1 MKKTTILAA
10 AALMLVACNKPDNAL
25 PPADVRLDP
34 IITRALS
41 LNFNP
46 GDEIGVELKMEDDGS
61 VYAANERMSYDGN
74 CFSGELKWYADGAR
88 KCRVTAWYP
97 YSEAGFPER
106 FSVSQDQSTGT
117 EASDFMLAVES
128 GVYPSSDAVLAK
140 FRHQFSQINVVIK
153 SDFDVAVE
161 DVQIK
166 GVRTVALISRNDD
179 GSVSVVADESAELCD
194 ITAEEITAG
203 KLYSAVLVPQD
214 LSSFGLSVAVRN
226 GSTILSGIS
235 NASLR
240 PGYAYTITA
249 QVSAD
254 QVSASISGDILAWE
268 DGGNLDSGE
277 YETPFEEYDNYF
289 VYDGLRYETVSLG
302 GRKWMASPL
311 AYLPAGSSPSA
322 DPSSGSVFYPY
333 SSDGSVCTALTDAA
347 SIREKGYLYTP
358 EFALGVSLDD
368 SNYSSFEA
376 VQGICPKGWHVPTRA
391 EFFALCGYSNKSTVL
406 GEGAAQTDKNALM
419 WDTDADYA
427 TVARFNEAGFNF
439 VFSGML
445 YNGAYNKN
453 LISASNCSVDAYYG
467 NSSVTYLLSS
477 SALGSTVSAGV
488 TKYNMAVLMTT
499 FTLSAYPLGRVTIS
513 QLPHNA
519 GAAALRC
526 VKDAI

>member
-1 MKKTTILAA
+1 MKKTAIFSAAVLLLA
-10 AALMLVACNKPDNAL
+10 ACNKGNEVL
-25 PPADVRLDP
+25 PPASVRLEP

-41 LNFNP
+41 LNFNS

-61 VYAANERMSYDGN
+61 IYAANERMSYDGN
-74 CFSGELKWYADGAR
+74 CFSGDLKWYADGGR

-106 FSVSQDQSTGT
+106 FTVAQDQSTGT
-117 EASDFMLAVES
+117 EASDFMLAVEN

-153 SDFDVAVE
+153 ADFDVAVGS
-161 DVQIK
+161 VQLK
-166 GVRTVALISRNDD
+166 GVNPSALITRNDD
-179 GSVSVVADESAELCD
+179 GSISVVADPEAEACNV
-194 ITAEEITAG
+194 TAEEITPG

-214 LSSFGLSVAVRN
+214 LSSFGLSVEIKN

-268 DGGNLDSGE
+268 DGGNLDAGA
-277 YETPFEEYDNYF
+277 YEVPFEEYEGYF
-289 VYDGLRYETVSLG
+289 VYDGVRYETVSIG

-311 AYLPAGSSPSA
+311 AYIPSGSSPSA
-322 DPSSGSVFYPY
+322 DPSSGSIFYPY

-358 EFALGVSLDD
+358 EAALCVTLDD
-368 SNYSSFEA
+368 SNYSSFEG
-376 VQGICPKGWHVPTRA
+376 VQGICPKGWHIPTRA
-391 EFFALCGYSNKSTVL
+391 EYFALCGYSNKSTVL
-406 GEGAAQTDKNALM
+406 GESGAQTDRNALM
-419 WDTDADYA
+419 WDADADYA

-453 LISASNCSVDAYYG
+453 LISSSNSTVEDYYG
-467 NSSVTYLLSS
+467 NLSVNYLLTS
-477 SALGSTVSAGV
+477 SALGSSTSSGV
-488 TKYNMAVLMTT
+488 VKYNMAVLMTT

-513 QLPHNA
+513 QMPHNS

-526 VKDAI
+526 VKDE